1 MSQWNVIKTSHRVIP
16 NMFCLINLNKR
27 LSDELGEKEGLDI
40 LGSVDFFGK
49 TSKYQVQEYNYAGEE
64 DEEPDYFEYKLD
76 EDSYVKEVKVLLSTG
91 ESDIYKY
98 TYENIK

>member
-1 MSQWNVIKTSHRVIP
+1 
-16 NMFCLINLNKR
+16 MFCLINLNKR

-40 LGSVDFFGK
+40 LGSVGFFGK

-76 EDSYVKEVKVLLSTG
+76 EDGYVKEVKVLLSTG

>member
-1 MSQWNVIKTSHRVIP
+1 MLKA
-16 NMFCLINLNKR
+16 
-27 LSDELGEKEGLDI
+27 
-40 LGSVDFFGK
+40 
-49 TSKYQVQEYNYAGEE
+49 SKYEASHKIRFLRVVKDDDEE

-76 EDSYVKEVKVLLSTG
+76 EDGYVKEVKVLLSTG